1 VRLFDRILFEKA
13 APLQIRYL
21 TRHDYSRAPAL
32 ARAVLDQM
40 DADFLIGPPLTVH
53 IPNPELMAGVWS
65 AARECLAAGR
75 AGRPLRE
82 VVAAVVSRLNAC
94 PYCYDIHTSM
104 LHSFGEAELAR
115 AVWRREAMPDAR
127 VQSAAEWAAA
137 TLSPDAAVLAAPPFS
152 RTEAP
157 AIIGTA
163 VGFHYLNRIV
173 NVFLDASPVPL
184 KGQGWVKGQL
194 IRFSGRILQP
204 RLSAQTLQPG
214 QFLIPLAGTLP
225 AEFAWATGNRH
236 IAAGF
241 QRFAATAEAAGQE
254 SVDPAVRQVVTEFLA
269 SWRGDSPGL
278 GRAWLEG
285 VIAPLDPELRPAAR
299 LALLSAVASYQ
310 VDQSVVAE
318 YARYRPGDRHLINLV
333 SWSCY
338 AAARRVS
345 SWLRAPA

>member
-1 VRLFDRILFEKA
+1 MRLFDRILFERA

-21 TRHDYSRAPAL
+21 ARQDYSRAPAL

-53 IPNPELMAGVWS
+53 ILNPELMAGVWS

-82 VVAAVVSRLNAC
+82 VVAAVVSRLNTC

-104 LHSFGEAELAR
+104 LHSFGEAELAH

-137 TLSPDAAVLAAPPFS
+137 TLSPDAAVLAAPPFT
-152 RTEAP
+152 RAEAP

-184 KGQGWVKGQL
+184 KGQGWLKGRMIQ
-194 IRFSGRILQP
+194 FAGRVLQP
-204 RLSAQTLQPG
+204 RLSSQSQQPG
-214 QFLIPLAGTLP
+214 QFLIPLTGALP
-225 AEFAWATGNRH
+225 EEYARADADPND
-236 IAAGF
+236 AAGF
-241 QRFAATAEAAGQE
+241 QRFSTTAEAAGE
-254 SVDPAVRQVVTEFLA
+254 HSDDPAVREVVTGFLRA
-269 SWRGDSPGL
+269 WRGETPGL
-278 GRAWLEG
+278 GQAWLESA
-285 VIAPLDPELRPAAR
+285 IAPLEPSLRPAAR

-310 VDQSVVAE
+310 VDKAVVTDAI
-318 YARYRPGDRHLINLV
+318 RQQPGDRHLINLV

-338 AAARRVS
+338 AAARRIS